1 MNPRCRRGC
10 RECRSNGIIKRRQ
23 ATRCEGFL
31 WNSSQAFR
39 ESARTNEQRG
49 YALILDGLY
58 RTFPTPRPRDTRF
71 TLPSGDIRL
80 SLDAFFMFNRYE
92 QIPFAESAR
101 GVTVY
106 SVKERSDPDDFIL
119 YCSDGQCTAFFAQQF
134 YSFHPNAPVWFV
146 GVNCSPN
153 HRNAEYV
160 IGRDDARFLIHESF
174 FVDRLLGWT
183 EKTIGIRHSRARAG
197 VFGYSCGGAFAA
209 SMGIRHP
216 GIYAAVFAFSQPT
229 KCPSRR

>member
-1 MNPRCRRGC
+1 
-10 RECRSNGIIKRRQ
+10 
-23 ATRCEGFL
+23 
-31 WNSSQAFR
+31 
-39 ESARTNEQRG
+39 
-49 YALILDGLY
+49 
-58 RTFPTPRPRDTRF
+58 
-71 TLPSGDIRL
+71 
-80 SLDAFFMFNRYE
+80 MFNRYE

-216 GIYAAVFAFSQPT
+216 GIYAAVFAFSIAGRPIANFSQTPHSDISNVSFVL
-229 KCPSRR
+229 CSGSREPKGMQNYMQRMEKWLARFNAQVCNSVLPGAHELVTWSAALNATLPGVLLKLST